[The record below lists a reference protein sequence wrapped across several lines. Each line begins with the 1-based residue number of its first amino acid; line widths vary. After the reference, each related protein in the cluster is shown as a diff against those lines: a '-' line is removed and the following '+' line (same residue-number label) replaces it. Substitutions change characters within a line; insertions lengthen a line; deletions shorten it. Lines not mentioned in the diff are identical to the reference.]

1 MRRVL
6 PLLLLLA
13 ACGGSDPE
21 PAPAPTPEPTAGEEA
36 PVAEVTIPSGDLA
49 AAIAGEHRSEENR
62 ARDAYR
68 HPLETLQFFG
78 IEPSMRVIEV
88 RPGRGWYTEILAPYL
103 RGEGQLIAAVPSAD
117 GERARY
123 RQRFVDF
130 TQTMPELYG
139 DIELV
144 TFEPPSPI
152 RLGPDGSV
160 DAVVTFRNTHNWIG
174 DNGAREAYEA
184 FFRVLRPGGVLGV
197 VQHRA
202 SDSAGHRGDGP
213 QRLRHRAVHHR
224 AVPGGRLRLRGEL
237 GRQPQPPRPPRL
249 PGRGLDPPSGPP
261 PRRRGP
267 RALRGDR
274 RERPDDPAF
283 PPPRALT
290 GRGPPVP
297 AVRVDAAAARPRLRG
312 LAPAALRG

>member
-202 SDSAGHRGDGP
+202 SDSADTAETAPNGYVTERYIIELCQEVGFVFEESSDVNRNP
-213 QRLRHRAVHHR
+213 RDRHDY
-224 AVPGGRLRLRGEL
+224 PGGVWTLPPVLRLGDEDRARYEAIGESDRMTL
-237 GRQPQPPRPPRL
+237 RFRRP
-249 PGRGLDPPSGPP
+249 
-261 PRRRGP
+261 
-267 RALRGDR
+267 AL
-274 RERPDDPAF
+274 
-283 PPPRALT
+283 
-290 GRGPPVP
+290 
-297 AVRVDAAAARPRLRG
+297 
-312 LAPAALRG
+312 